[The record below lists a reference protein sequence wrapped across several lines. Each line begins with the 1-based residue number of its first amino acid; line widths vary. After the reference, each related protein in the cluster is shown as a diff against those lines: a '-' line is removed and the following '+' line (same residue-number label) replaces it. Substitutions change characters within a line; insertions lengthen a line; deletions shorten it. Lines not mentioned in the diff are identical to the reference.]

1 MDGVVNGPPA
11 RRRYD
16 ASGRRARSAESRA
29 GVLAAARHRFLTDG
43 YGATTVTAVAADAH
57 VSPESVYKWFGS
69 KAGLLRAVWERAL
82 AGSAPTHAER
92 RSDAGSRAAVD
103 GAAIIRSW
111 ARLTAEVGALADPI
125 HRLVQAAAYVDPE
138 VARLHAEIE
147 GERSLRMEHNVD
159 YLAAGGHLRADVTRD
174 QARDVLLLYTTLYDR
189 LVHEAGW
196 TPSQLSAF
204 VERGLTAHLL
214 S

>member
-1 MDGVVNGPPA
+1 MDAAVNGPA
-11 RRRYD
+11 MRRRYD

-29 GVLAAARHRFLTDG
+29 GVLGAARDRFLADG
-43 YGATTVTAVAADAH
+43 YVATTVTAVAADAH
-57 VSPESVYKWFGS
+57 VSSESVYKWFGS
-69 KAGLLRAVWERAL
+69 KAGLLRAVWDSAL

-92 RSDAGSRAAVD
+92 RSDAASRAAID

-125 HRLVQAAAYVDPE
+125 HRLVEAAAHVDPE

-147 GERSLRMEHNVD
+147 RERSRRMEHNVA
-159 YLAAGGHLRADVTRD
+159 YLADTGHLRPGVTRG
-174 QARDVLLLYTTLYDR
+174 QARDILLLHSTLYDR
-189 LVHEAGW
+189 LVTDAGW
-196 TPSQLSAF
+196 TPNELVAF

-214 S
+214 A